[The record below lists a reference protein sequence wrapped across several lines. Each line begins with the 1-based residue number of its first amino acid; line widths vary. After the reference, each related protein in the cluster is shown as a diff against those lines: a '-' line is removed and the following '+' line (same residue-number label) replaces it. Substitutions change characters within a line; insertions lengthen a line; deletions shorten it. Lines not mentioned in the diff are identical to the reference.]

1 MHKCSSAVRRV
12 TTPMNSFQLSKD
24 VLKEK
29 YTPFVPSNSHASRAL
44 VASNK
49 AVHNDAQRPQ
59 QSWRKASC
67 LAKLQDTKRHKTY
80 LRFTHIHRYSE
91 CAFGIGSGAKGI
103 RNHLI

>member
-12 TTPMNSFQLSKD
+12 TPMNSFQLSKD
-24 VLKEK
+24 VKEK
-29 YTPFVPSNSHASRAL
+29 YTPFVPSNSASRAL

-59 QSWRKASC
+59 QSWRKASFS
-67 LAKLQDTKRHKTY
+67 AKLQDTKRQKTY

-91 CAFGIGSGAKGI
+91 YAFGIGSGAKGI